1 MSSRGRFVEVEGIA
15 MRVRIARLAL
25 NDEGQDLVEYGL
37 LVGIIT
43 LATVLAI
50 TTIGTKVKTYFDNL
64 NAAVP

>member
-1 MSSRGRFVEVEGIA
+1 MKE
-15 MRVRIARLAL
+15 RVAGLAL

-37 LVGIIT
+37 LVGIIM

-50 TTIGTKVKTYFDNL
+50 TTIGTKIKAYFDDL